1 MWQYFASIEEMR
13 KENHTN
19 AVFKNSEE
27 MLKRANLYF
36 AKYPHP
42 DDFDDNEEVEKCLKA
57 IQSGR
62 MPTINGLALFMGFSS
77 INSLYDYKEKKG
89 FTKVLEQIRTK
100 IASYYELSITSKF
113 GQNAF
118 NWLKSVQSDIWQ
130 DKQQQSQALPI
141 IANIVFID
149 KDGKTTQ
156 QKTIDAEV
164 VNPCEPPLLPSKSKE
179 LTHATKPRQASKPKS
194 KTKAKAR
201 GKK

>member
-1 MWQYFASIEEMR
+1 MR

-27 MLKRANLYF
+27 MMKRANLYF

-42 DDFDDNEEVEKCLKA
+42 DNFDDEAEVEKCLKA

-89 FTKVLEQIRTK
+89 FSKVLEQIRTK

-130 DKQQQSQALPI
+130 DKQQQSQQMPI

-149 KDGKTTQ
+149 KDGKQTQ
-156 QKTIDAEV
+156 QKTIEAEV
-164 VNPCEPPLLPSKSKE
+164 LQPCEPLPLPSKSKE
-179 LTHATKPRQASKPKS
+179 LTHATKPKQISKPKS
-194 KTKAKAR
+194 KAKAR
-201 GKK
+201 AKAKK